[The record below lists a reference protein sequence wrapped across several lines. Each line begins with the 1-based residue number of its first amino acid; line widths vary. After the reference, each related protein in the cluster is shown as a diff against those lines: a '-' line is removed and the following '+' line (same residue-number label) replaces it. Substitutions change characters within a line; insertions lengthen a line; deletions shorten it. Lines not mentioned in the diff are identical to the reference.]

1 MCHEIII
8 IVKSECYKVN
18 CILWLNFYCLYGRR
32 KNIFLMFALTFLSR
46 TKESEK
52 EKKKLKFKSS
62 SSLKNIYMIK
72 TDDFAYYGVLCEYST
87 LCLCYSKLIVNVV
100 KIMN

>member
-1 MCHEIII
+1 MLQSKLHFVVE
-8 IVKSECYKVN
+8 
-18 CILWLNFYCLYGRR
+18 
-32 KNIFLMFALTFLSR
+32 FLLPIWKEEKYFSIFALTFLSR

-62 SSLKNIYMIK
+62 SFLKNIYMIK